1 MVVMQARPQTGT
13 IPDAPGSYQ
22 FLDREGRVLYVGKA
36 KSLRHRL
43 PNYWATPLAPRT
55 AQMMAVADR
64 VEWVTVDTEVDALI
78 LEHSLIQT
86 HQPRF
91 NVRLKDDKSYP
102 WLAVTVSDEWPRP
115 VVFRG
120 KKRKG
125 VRYFGPYGHVG
136 ALRETI
142 DLLLRSFPVRTC
154 SDAKFQRHHRLG
166 RPCLLY
172 DIERCSGPCVGAVD
186 SERYGHLVEELMRF
200 LSGETAPVVA
210 RLTAEMQEAADALE
224 YEQAA
229 RLRDRLSAVR
239 KAAETQQMVSE
250 RPEDLDVVGIAEDE
264 LEAAVQVFF
273 VRRGRVVGRKGFV
286 ADKVEDLS
294 RPQLVGR
301 VLEELYGAPGAEV
314 PRRVLLPEMPDDA
327 AVHSAWL
334 SGLRGT
340 PVHLAV
346 PLRGDKLAL
355 HQTVTRN
362 AAEDLARHR
371 LKRAGDHN
379 ARARALTELQAA
391 LELPQA
397 PLRIECFDMSHL
409 QGTNYVGSMVVFED
423 GLALK
428 SDYRHFNVKEVLGN
442 DDVGAMEEVVRRR
455 LGYWNDEQRATKFRR
470 ADLIIIDGG
479 LPQLHA
485 AQKAAQTLGLSD
497 QVEFTALAKRE
508 ELLYRPGTSTP
519 IALDRGSESLYLV
532 QRIRDE
538 AHRFA
543 ITFHRSKRGKSMVAS
558 TLSGVEGLGPARQEK
573 LLAQFGSLD
582 ELRRASLDELG
593 ALAWLP
599 SDVATRLYDHLQ
611 APAQPKPTKGSD
623 DE

>member
-1 MVVMQARPQTGT
+1 VLVGNDESSTPLMVEYLSELRGKPVEVAVPQRGKRRRA
-13 IPDAPGSYQ
+13 IELAVSDATSVI
-22 FLDREGRVLYVGKA
+22 DRD
-36 KSLRHRL
+36 SLRRQSDH
-43 PNYWATPLAPRT
+43 
-55 AQMMAVADR
+55 
-64 VEWVTVDTEVDALI
+64 
-78 LEHSLIQT
+78 
-86 HQPRF
+86 
-91 NVRLKDDKSYP
+91 NVRSRALQE
-102 WLAVTVSDEWPRP
+102 L
-115 VVFRG
+115 
-120 KKRKG
+120 
-125 VRYFGPYGHVG
+125 G
-136 ALRETI
+136 AAL
-142 DLLLRSFPVRTC
+142 
-154 SDAKFQRHHRLG
+154 
-166 RPCLLY
+166 
-172 DIERCSGPCVGAVD
+172 
-186 SERYGHLVEELMRF
+186 HLVQPPF
-200 LSGETAPVVA
+200 
-210 RLTAEMQEAADALE
+210 
-224 YEQAA
+224 
-229 RLRDRLSAVR
+229 
-239 KAAETQQMVSE
+239 
-250 RPEDLDVVGIAEDE
+250 
-264 LEAAVQVFF
+264 
-273 VRRGRVVGRKGFV
+273 
-286 ADKVEDLS
+286 
-294 RPQLVGR
+294 
-301 VLEELYGAPGAEV
+301 
-314 PRRVLLPEMPDDA
+314 
-327 AVHSAWL
+327 
-334 SGLRGT
+334 
-340 PVHLAV
+340 
-346 PLRGDKLAL
+346 
-355 HQTVTRN
+355 
-362 AAEDLARHR
+362 
-371 LKRAGDHN
+371 
-379 ARARALTELQAA
+379 
-391 LELPQA
+391 
-397 PLRIECFDMSHL
+397 RIECFDMSHL

-519 IALDRGSESLYLV
+519 ITLDRGSESLYLV

-558 TLSGVEGLGPARQEK
+558 TLSGVEGLGPARQER

>member
-1 MVVMQARPQTGT
+1 VFTKPSG
-13 IPDAPGSYQ
+13 IPRQSGCYLFRNERGD
-22 FLDREGRVLYVGKA
+22 VIYVGKA
-36 KSLRHRL
+36 LSLASRL
-43 PNYWATPLAPRT
+43 SSYFQRSEGLTHKTQALMAEATS
-55 AQMMAVADR
+55 
-64 VEWVTVDTEVDALI
+64 VEWIVTPTEVDALV
-78 LEHSLIQT
+78 LENELIKDN
-86 HQPRF
+86 QPRY
-91 NVRLKDDKSYP
+91 NMRLKDDKSFP
-102 WLAVTVSDEWPRP
+102 WVAIDTRVDFPAPFTTRSKHV
-115 VVFRG
+115 
-120 KKRKG
+120 KG
-125 VRYFGPYGHVG
+125 VRYFGPFVEVR
-136 ALRETI
+136 ALRTTMDELI
-142 DLLLRSFPVRTC
+142 QAFPLRSCT
-154 SDAKFQRHHRLG
+154 KHKYNYHQRIG
-166 RPCLLY
+166 RPCLLF
-172 DIERCSGPCVGAVD
+172 DIGRCSGPCVGAIDVEGYQQLVD
-186 SERYGHLVEELMRF
+186 AWARFFDGDVRQLRDLLHHQMTDASENKHY
-200 LSGETAPVVA
+200 
-210 RLTAEMQEAADALE
+210 EAAAKARDGLEALE
-224 YEQAA
+224 RAA
-229 RLRDRLSAVR
+229 SVQNVVLDDHSN
-239 KAAETQQMVSE
+239 
-250 RPEDLDVVGIAEDE
+250 LDVLCVATNGGR
-264 LEAAVQVFF
+264 AAV
-273 VRRGRVVGRKGFV
+273 VRFRVRFGRIIGRSV
-286 ADKVEDLS
+286 HLIDRSMDENDAEILESVLTDLYPDAES
-294 RPQLVGR
+294 VPPTVLVGNDEATTPLM
-301 VLEELYGAPGAEV
+301 VEY
-314 PRRVLLPEMPDDA
+314 
-327 AVHSAWL
+327 L
-334 SGLRGT
+334 SELRGK
-340 PVHLAV
+340 PVEVAVPQRGKRRRAIELAV
-346 PLRGDKLAL
+346 SDATSVIDRDSLRRQSDHNVRSRALQELGAAL
-355 HQTVTRN
+355 HLSQ
-362 AAEDLARHR
+362 
-371 LKRAGDHN
+371 
-379 ARARALTELQAA
+379 
-391 LELPQA
+391 P
-397 PLRIECFDMSHL
+397 PFRIECFDMSHL

-519 IALDRGSESLYLV
+519 ITLDRGSESLYLV

-558 TLSGVEGLGPARQEK
+558 TLSGVEGLGPARQER

>member
-1 MVVMQARPQTGT
+1 MFTKPSG
-13 IPDAPGSYQ
+13 IPRQSGCYLFRNERGD
-22 FLDREGRVLYVGKA
+22 VIYVGKA
-36 KSLRHRL
+36 LSLASRL
-43 PNYWATPLAPRT
+43 SSYFQRSEGLTHKTQALMAEATS
-55 AQMMAVADR
+55 
-64 VEWVTVDTEVDALI
+64 VEWIVTPTEVDALV
-78 LEHSLIQT
+78 LENELIKDN
-86 HQPRF
+86 QPRY
-91 NVRLKDDKSYP
+91 NMRLKDDKSFP
-102 WLAVTVSDEWPRP
+102 WVAIDTRVDFPAPFTTRSKHV
-115 VVFRG
+115 
-120 KKRKG
+120 KG
-125 VRYFGPYGHVG
+125 VRYFGPFVEVR
-136 ALRETI
+136 ALRTTMDELI
-142 DLLLRSFPVRTC
+142 QAFPLRSCT
-154 SDAKFQRHHRLG
+154 KHKYNYHQRIG
-166 RPCLLY
+166 RPCLLF
-172 DIERCSGPCVGAVD
+172 DIGRCSGPCVGAIDVEGYQQLVD
-186 SERYGHLVEELMRF
+186 AWARFFDGDVRQLRDLLHHQMTDASENKHY
-200 LSGETAPVVA
+200 
-210 RLTAEMQEAADALE
+210 EAAAKARDGLEALE
-224 YEQAA
+224 RAA
-229 RLRDRLSAVR
+229 SVQNVVLDDHSN
-239 KAAETQQMVSE
+239 
-250 RPEDLDVVGIAEDE
+250 LDVLCVATNGGR
-264 LEAAVQVFF
+264 AAV
-273 VRRGRVVGRKGFV
+273 VRFRVRFGRIIGRSV
-286 ADKVEDLS
+286 HLIDRSMDENDAEILESVLTDLYPDAES
-294 RPQLVGR
+294 VPPTVLVGNDEATTPLM
-301 VLEELYGAPGAEV
+301 VEY
-314 PRRVLLPEMPDDA
+314 
-327 AVHSAWL
+327 L
-334 SGLRGT
+334 SELRGK
-340 PVHLAV
+340 PVEVAVPQRGKRRRAIELAV
-346 PLRGDKLAL
+346 SDATSVIDRDSLRRQSDHNVRSRALQELGAAL
-355 HQTVTRN
+355 HLSQ
-362 AAEDLARHR
+362 
-371 LKRAGDHN
+371 
-379 ARARALTELQAA
+379 
-391 LELPQA
+391 P
-397 PLRIECFDMSHL
+397 PFRIECFDMSHL

-519 IALDRGSESLYLV
+519 ITLDRGSESLYLV

-558 TLSGVEGLGPARQEK
+558 TLSGVEGLGPARQER